1 MSENKQ
7 TFSNLTLEQQSLFGN
22 GCTFVPDFIFT
33 ANCRHHDFN
42 YGRGGWLRDKLK
54 ADWDM
59 CKYMWADSRL
69 WWHYVV
75 TVAYWAGLTFLP
87 FPYFFFTWGRYRTLE
102 EILKNDSKL
111 KRL

>member
-1 MSENKQ
+1 MKP
-7 TFSNLTLEQQSLFGN
+7 TFTDLDLEQRLNYGD

-42 YGRGGWLRDKLK
+42 YARGGWLIDKFK

-59 CKYMWADSRL
+59 CRLMFGDSSL

-75 TVAYWAGLTFLP
+75 TVIYWLGLTLLP
-87 FPYFFFTWGRYRTLE
+87 FSYFFFYWGRYNDLDTILE
-102 EILKNDSKL
+102 IDTMI
-111 KRL
+111 

>member
-1 MSENKQ
+1 MKP
-7 TFSNLTLEQQSLFGN
+7 TFTDLDLEQRLNYGD

-42 YGRGGWLRDKLK
+42 YARGGWLKDKLK

-59 CKYMWADSRL
+59 CRLMFGDSSL

-75 TVAYWAGLTFLP
+75 TVIYWLGLTFLP
-87 FPYFFFTWGRYRTLE
+87 FSYFFFYWGSYNDLKTILE
-102 EILKNDSKL
+102 IDMVQ
-111 KRL
+111 